1 MQENL
6 NSNAHVET
14 LKPNDSWSHPQQNSF
29 NNDFNHFHPSDDDSS
44 FSIPNS
50 DVVEALLA
58 DNHEG
63 NHSVRLKDLML
74 LQNSFINRNRDKAKE
89 KDKKIKEL
97 EATIE
102 SLQNRLKRM
111 ERRIVL
117 KSNKTSEPEA
127 EHVCKR
133 CRGQLPSP
141 TNSNSTVGPKRTL
154 VSTKVNT
161 PIKFEKKVTSI
172 TRIPDA
178 PSESDDIPS
187 PKPAKKPP
195 DTMLD
200 ERPLSAT
207 GIADSPVDH
216 VSAIVASIPSKLTHS
231 PVKMSTDL
239 LPISPVVTP
248 EFTTNCVSTVANY
261 HHKPISSAVKNFF
274 STAGHESMYLAA
286 GVCNSSELSEVNHSS
301 NVIMKT
307 RTSYHKHLSNPPDE
321 LEQTTSTNEDLVN
334 SSTTVLKLP
343 TWKIKHVES
352 SNFSHSSNFDHIMQ
366 YEPTENDAYLKRH
379 SKFEAAEKRRKRW
392 DIQRIRE
399 WRYNEK
405 LRQKLAKNDPNNA
418 SRLESFYPCVW
429 DMQSIHIDDSL
440 PVTVFGRVLPLL
452 TPSEFNLPSHLQ
464 SAPS

>member
-6 NSNAHVET
+6 NSNTHVET
-14 LKPNDSWSHPQQNSF
+14 LKPSNSWSHPQQNSF

-58 DNHEG
+58 DNEG

-74 LQNSFINRNRDKAKE
+74 LQNSFINRNRDKVKE

-117 KSNKTSEPEA
+117 KSNKNVEQEN

-141 TNSNSTVGPKRTL
+141 PNDNATVESKRTL
-154 VSTKVNT
+154 VSAKVTT

-178 PSESDDIPS
+178 PSESEDIPS

-195 DTMLD
+195 DTLID
-200 ERPLSAT
+200 ERPPSAT

-248 EFTTNCVSTVANY
+248 EFTNCVSTVVKY
-261 HHKPISSAVKNFF
+261 HKPISAVKNFF

-286 GVCNSSELSEVNHSS
+286 GVCNSSELSEVHHSS
-301 NVIMKT
+301 VIMKT

-321 LEQTTSTNEDLVN
+321 LEQTSSEDLVN
-334 SSTTVLKLP
+334 SSTVLKLP

-352 SNFSHSSNFDHIMQ
+352 NFSHSNFDHILQ
-366 YEPTENDAYLKRH
+366 YEPTENDAYFKRH

-405 LRQKLAKNDPNNA
+405 LRQKLLKNDPNNA